1 MAAWR
6 CDKGMIPVTRFKKS
20 MFLRAL
26 MLAAC
31 AQMSVPLAAQTLSI
45 PRPDEV
51 QGSLLAETAKAGDHD
66 NVELLL
72 RQGLDP
78 NGWSRDGSAALH
90 FAARVGD
97 GELVDLLLAFK
108 ADVNA
113 MNRYGQAPL
122 HIAVQN
128 RHASLVAGL
137 LEAGAN
143 VAQADGSGEPALLIA
158 TRLGARDIVDLLLA
172 HGAEVDIRDMHY
184 GQSALMLAVRNEN
197 PALVSRLLEAGAD
210 VNARSLVGEEQ
221 PRVLPSDVPVGTSQG
236 VGINRSGLPD
246 RGMRYPVTGMKT
258 PLLYATRAGNLEL
271 VRMLVNA
278 GADIEA
284 ADANGITPLIDA
296 IINYS
301 VVSMKRAPQSDHFTI
316 AQYLIEQGAN
326 VNAQDWY
333 GQTPLWVAVDIRNME
348 MRVTDTENFVDRDAA
363 FALIELLLAKGAEP
377 NPRMKEFPP
386 EKRFIAGTGFNGW
399 VDMTGQTP
407 FLRAAIAGDLR
418 VMHLLLEHG
427 ADPNLATEDGT
438 TPLMVAAGISWA
450 FAETYDEG
458 ADALLE
464 AVKLAHSLGNDV
476 NAVNSMGLRAIHGAA
491 NRGSNDIITWLAA
504 NGADITVADDE
515 GRTAI
520 EWAEGELTG
529 ARAPIRKPDT
539 IALLQQLQDGNA
551 APLP

>member
-1 MAAWR
+1 MR
-6 CDKGMIPVTRFKKS
+6 RDKGESFVKRSKKI
-20 MFLRAL
+20 MLCRAL
-26 MLAAC
+26 VLAAC
-31 AQMSVPLAAQTLSI
+31 AQMSAPLAAQTLSV

-51 QGSLLAETAKAGDHD
+51 QGSALAQAAKAGDRD
-66 NVELLL
+66 AVASLLQ
-72 RQGLDP
+72 QGLDV
-78 NGWSRDGSAALH
+78 NGWSADGSAALH

-97 GELVDLLLAFK
+97 AELVDLLLAAG

-113 MNRYGQAPL
+113 ANRYGQAPL
-122 HIAVQN
+122 HIAMRQ
-128 RHASLVAGL
+128 RHASLVERL
-137 LEAGAN
+137 LGAGAN
-143 VAQADGSGEPALLIA
+143 AAQADGSGEPALLIA
-158 TRLGARDIVDLLLA
+158 TRLGARDIVELLLA
-172 HGAEVDIRDMHY
+172 HGAEVDIRDVHY

-197 PALVSRLLEAGAD
+197 TALVARLLDAGAD
-210 VNARSLVGEEQ
+210 VNARSLAGEEQ
-221 PRVLPSDVPVGTSQG
+221 PRVLPGDVPVGTSQG

-246 RGMRYPVTGMKT
+246 RGMRYPITGMKT

-271 VRMLVNA
+271 VRMLVEA

-301 VVSMKRAPQSDHFTI
+301 VVSMKRAPQSDHFRI
-316 AQYLIEQGAN
+316 AHYLVEAGAN

-348 MRVTDTENFVDRDAA
+348 MRVTDTENYVDRDAA
-363 FALIELLLAKGAEP
+363 FALIELLLAKGADP
-377 NPRMKEFPP
+377 NARMKEFPP

-418 VMHLLLEHG
+418 VLHLLLEHG
-427 ADPNLATEDGT
+427 ADPNLGTEDGT

-450 FAETYDEG
+450 FAETFDEG
-458 ADALLE
+458 PEALLE
-464 AVKLAHSLGNDV
+464 TVQLTHALGNDV

-491 NRGSNDIITWLAA
+491 NRGSNDIIAWLAV
-504 NGADITVADDE
+504 NGADLTVADNE

-520 EWAEGELTG
+520 DWAEGELTG
-529 ARAPIRKPDT
+529 ARAPTRKPDT
-539 IALLQQLQDGNA
+539 IALLQQLQAGRA
-551 APLP
+551 SPSP

>member
-1 MAAWR
+1 MR
-6 CDKGMIPVTRFKKS
+6 RDKGESFVKRSKKI
-20 MFLRAL
+20 MLCRVL
-26 MLAAC
+26 VLAAC
-31 AQMSVPLAAQTLSI
+31 AQMSAPLAAQALSV

-51 QGSLLAETAKAGDHD
+51 QGSVLAQAAKAGDRD
-66 NVELLL
+66 AVASLLQ
-72 RQGLDP
+72 QGLDV
-78 NGWSRDGSAALH
+78 NGWSADGSAALH

-97 GELVDLLLAFK
+97 AELVDLLLAAG

-113 MNRYGQAPL
+113 ANRYGQAPL
-122 HIAVQN
+122 HIAMRQ
-128 RHASLVAGL
+128 RHASLVERL
-137 LEAGAN
+137 LGAGAN
-143 VAQADGSGEPALLIA
+143 AAQADGSGEPALLIA
-158 TRLGARDIVDLLLA
+158 TRLGARDIVELLLA
-172 HGAEVDIRDMHY
+172 HGAEVDIRDVHY

-197 PALVSRLLEAGAD
+197 TALVARLLDAGAD
-210 VNARSLVGEEQ
+210 VNARSLAGEEQ
-221 PRVLPSDVPVGTSQG
+221 PRVLPGDVPVGTSQG

-246 RGMRYPVTGMKT
+246 RGMRYPITGMKT

-271 VRMLVNA
+271 VRMLVEA

-301 VVSMKRAPQSDHFTI
+301 VVSMKRAPQSDHFRI
-316 AQYLIEQGAN
+316 AHYLVEAGAN

-348 MRVTDTENFVDRDAA
+348 MRVTDTENYVDRDAA
-363 FALIELLLAKGAEP
+363 FALIELLLAKGADP
-377 NPRMKEFPP
+377 NARVKEFPP

-418 VMHLLLEHG
+418 VLHLLLEHG
-427 ADPNLATEDGT
+427 ADPNLGTEDGT

-450 FAETYDEG
+450 FAETFDEG
-458 ADALLE
+458 PEALLE
-464 AVKLAHSLGNDV
+464 TVQLTHALGNDV

-491 NRGSNDIITWLAA
+491 NRGSNDIIAWLAV
-504 NGADITVADDE
+504 NGADLTVADNE

-520 EWAEGELTG
+520 DWAEGELTG
-529 ARAPIRKPDT
+529 ARAPTRKPDT
-539 IALLQQLQDGNA
+539 IALLQQLQAGRA
-551 APLP
+551 SPSP

>member
-1 MAAWR
+1 MR
-6 CDKGMIPVTRFKKS
+6 RDKGESFVKRSKKI
-20 MFLRAL
+20 MLCRVL
-26 MLAAC
+26 VLAAC
-31 AQMSVPLAAQTLSI
+31 AQMSAPLAAQALSV

-51 QGSLLAETAKAGDHD
+51 QGSVLAQAAKAGDRD
-66 NVELLL
+66 AVASLLQ
-72 RQGLDP
+72 QGLDV
-78 NGWSRDGSAALH
+78 NGWSADGSAALH

-97 GELVDLLLAFK
+97 AELVDLLLAAG

-113 MNRYGQAPL
+113 ANRYGQAPL
-122 HIAVQN
+122 HIAMRQ
-128 RHASLVAGL
+128 RHASLVERL
-137 LEAGAN
+137 LGAGAN
-143 VAQADGSGEPALLIA
+143 AAQADGSGEPALLIA
-158 TRLGARDIVDLLLA
+158 TRLGARDIVELLLA
-172 HGAEVDIRDMHY
+172 HGAEVDIRDVHY

-197 PALVSRLLEAGAD
+197 TALVARLLDAGAD
-210 VNARSLVGEEQ
+210 VNARSLAGEEQ
-221 PRVLPSDVPVGTSQG
+221 PRVLPGDVPVGTSQG

-246 RGMRYPVTGMKT
+246 RGMRYPITGMKT

-271 VRMLVNA
+271 VRMLVEA

-301 VVSMKRAPQSDHFTI
+301 VVSMKRAPQSDHFRI
-316 AQYLIEQGAN
+316 AHYLVEAGAN

-348 MRVTDTENFVDRDAA
+348 MRVTDTENYVDRDAA
-363 FALIELLLAKGAEP
+363 FALIELLLAKGADP
-377 NPRMKEFPP
+377 NARMKEFPP

-418 VMHLLLEHG
+418 VLHLLLEHG
-427 ADPNLATEDGT
+427 ADPNLGTEDGT

-450 FAETYDEG
+450 FAETFDEG
-458 ADALLE
+458 PEALLE
-464 AVKLAHSLGNDV
+464 TVQLTHALGNDV

-491 NRGSNDIITWLAA
+491 NRGSNDIIAWLAV
-504 NGADITVADDE
+504 NGADLTVADNE

-520 EWAEGELTG
+520 DWAEGELTG
-529 ARAPIRKPDT
+529 ARAPTRKPDT
-539 IALLQQLQDGNA
+539 IALLQQLQAGRA
-551 APLP
+551 SPSP

>member
-1 MAAWR
+1 MR
-6 CDKGMIPVTRFKKS
+6 RDKGESFVKRSKKI
-20 MFLRAL
+20 MLCRVL
-26 MLAAC
+26 VLAAC
-31 AQMSVPLAAQTLSI
+31 AQMSAPLAAQALSV

-51 QGSLLAETAKAGDHD
+51 QGSALAQAAKAGDRD
-66 NVELLL
+66 AVASLLQ
-72 RQGLDP
+72 QGLDV
-78 NGWSRDGSAALH
+78 NGWSADGSAALH

-97 GELVDLLLAFK
+97 AELVDLLLAAG

-113 MNRYGQAPL
+113 ANRYGQAPL
-122 HIAVQN
+122 HIAMRQ
-128 RHASLVAGL
+128 RHASLVERL
-137 LEAGAN
+137 LGAGAN
-143 VAQADGSGEPALLIA
+143 AAQADGSGEPALLIA
-158 TRLGARDIVDLLLA
+158 TRLGARDIVELLLA
-172 HGAEVDIRDMHY
+172 HGAEVDIRDVHY

-197 PALVSRLLEAGAD
+197 TALVARLLDAGAD
-210 VNARSLVGEEQ
+210 VNARSLAGEEQ
-221 PRVLPSDVPVGTSQG
+221 PRVLPGDVPVGTSQG

-246 RGMRYPVTGMKT
+246 RGMRYPITGMKT

-271 VRMLVNA
+271 VRMLVEA

-301 VVSMKRAPQSDHFTI
+301 VVSMKRAPQSDHFRI
-316 AQYLIEQGAN
+316 AHYLVEAGAN

-348 MRVTDTENFVDRDAA
+348 MRVTDTENYVDRDAA
-363 FALIELLLAKGAEP
+363 FALIELLLAKGADP
-377 NPRMKEFPP
+377 NARMKEFPP

-418 VMHLLLEHG
+418 VLHLLLEHG
-427 ADPNLATEDGT
+427 ADPNLGTEDGT

-450 FAETYDEG
+450 FAETFDEG
-458 ADALLE
+458 PEALLE
-464 AVKLAHSLGNDV
+464 TVQLTHALGNDV

-491 NRGSNDIITWLAA
+491 NRGSNDIIAWLAV
-504 NGADITVADDE
+504 NGADLTVADNE

-520 EWAEGELTG
+520 DWAEGELTG
-529 ARAPIRKPDT
+529 ARAPTRKPDT
-539 IALLQQLQDGNA
+539 IALLQQLQAGRA
-551 APLP
+551 SPSP

>member
-1 MAAWR
+1 MLR
-6 CDKGMIPVTRFKKS
+6 DKGESFVKRSKKI
-20 MFLRAL
+20 MLCRVL
-26 MLAAC
+26 VLAAC
-31 AQMSVPLAAQTLSI
+31 AQMSAPLAAQALSV

-51 QGSLLAETAKAGDHD
+51 QGSALAQAAKAGDRD
-66 NVELLL
+66 AVASLLQ
-72 RQGLDP
+72 QGLDV
-78 NGWSRDGSAALH
+78 NGWSADGSAALH

-97 GELVDLLLAFK
+97 AELVDLLLAAG

-113 MNRYGQAPL
+113 ANRYGQAPL
-122 HIAVQN
+122 HIAMRQ
-128 RHASLVAGL
+128 RHASLVERL
-137 LEAGAN
+137 LGAGAN
-143 VAQADGSGEPALLIA
+143 AAQADGSGEPALLIA
-158 TRLGARDIVDLLLA
+158 TRLGARDIVELLLA
-172 HGAEVDIRDMHY
+172 HGAEVDIRDVHY

-197 PALVSRLLEAGAD
+197 TALVARLLDAGAD
-210 VNARSLVGEEQ
+210 VNARSLAGEEQ
-221 PRVLPSDVPVGTSQG
+221 PRVLPGDVPVGTSQG

-246 RGMRYPVTGMKT
+246 RGMRYPITGMKT

-271 VRMLVNA
+271 VRMLVEA

-301 VVSMKRAPQSDHFTI
+301 VVSMKRAPQSDHFRI
-316 AQYLIEQGAN
+316 AHYLVEAGAN

-348 MRVTDTENFVDRDAA
+348 MRVTDTENYVDRDAA
-363 FALIELLLAKGAEP
+363 FALIELLLAKGADP
-377 NPRMKEFPP
+377 NARMKEFPP

-418 VMHLLLEHG
+418 VLHLLLEHG
-427 ADPNLATEDGT
+427 ADPNLGTEDGT

-450 FAETYDEG
+450 FAETFDEG
-458 ADALLE
+458 PEALLE
-464 AVKLAHSLGNDV
+464 TVQLTHALGNDV

-491 NRGSNDIITWLAA
+491 NRGSNDIIAWLAV
-504 NGADITVADDE
+504 NGADLTVADNE

-520 EWAEGELTG
+520 DWAEGELTG
-529 ARAPIRKPDT
+529 ARAPTRKPDT
-539 IALLQQLQDGNA
+539 IALLQQLQAGRA
-551 APLP
+551 SPSP